1 MGSQKSWRAVRQPP
15 AIVRLPGFVFN
26 VGVHAAGSTLP
37 AHTHDDPTICYVMR
51 GRFTEHWRGH
61 TEDCEQESV
70 KVTPAGE
77 VHWDRFNAG
86 ETRGL
91 RVDVDRERF
100 SGTPSIFRALDER
113 FTSRAGV
120 ASDIARRL
128 VSELEG
134 GDDAS
139 LIAAEA
145 LALEL
150 LVEISR
156 EPAARTGTR
165 QPRWLREADELIN
178 LCYSRRISIA
188 EIAITVGVDP
198 ATLARAYR
206 RRFDCTVGDRI
217 RRLRVEHAAR
227 ALAETADPLSL
238 IALDAGFYDQPHFT
252 NVFRRYMGVT
262 PAEYRAA
269 RRS

>member
-1 MGSQKSWRAVRQPP
+1 MELKRSSKFRRETPST
-15 AIVRLPGFVFN
+15 VRLPGFVLN
-26 VGVHAAGSTLP
+26 LGVHPEGSTLP

-61 TEDCEQESV
+61 AEDCESESV

-77 VHWDRFNAG
+77 VHWDRFTAA

-91 RVDVDRERF
+91 RMDVDRERF
-100 SGTPSIFRALDER
+100 ADSPSIFRALDER
-113 FTSRAGV
+113 LFSRTGN

-128 VSELEG
+128 VSELES
-134 GDDAS
+134 DDDTA
-139 LIAAEA
+139 LVAAEG

-150 LVEISR
+150 LVELSR
-156 EPAARTGTR
+156 DPTPRTGSLP
-165 QPRWLREADELIN
+165 PRWLLEADEFIRES
-178 LCYSRRISIA
+178 YTRRVTIA
-188 EIAITVGVDP
+188 EIAQTVSVDP
-198 ATLARAYR
+198 ATLARGFR
-206 RRFDCTVGDRI
+206 RAFDCTVGDRI

-227 ALAETADPLSL
+227 ALTETPQPLSL

-252 NVFRRYMGVT
+252 NVFRRYMGMT
-262 PAEYRAA
+262 PAEYRA